1 MQIGVAKKEIPVQVP
16 GIGMFGWGVPTNF
29 VEASAT
35 AVHARAFFLESSGQ
49 TAAIVSC
56 ELLCI
61 SQAISEAVLE
71 RLRTEH
77 AELGLNHGNLM
88 LLATHTHSA
97 PGGYSAYPFYALE
110 APGFSPQI
118 LEDITST
125 IVDALREAWQSR
137 EAGEIRFDQGE
148 FAAEDR
154 VAYNRSP
161 LSWNRN
167 PETPDITWETR
178 HLGIDR
184 RMKLLRFDSLSRGCI
199 GTINFFGVHGT
210 SVHSDNRKVHFDNKG
225 YAATLLE
232 EANGSNFV
240 GAFAQATTG
249 DVTPNFQQHPGKPW
263 TRGMYPDDDASARYT
278 GELQQ
283 AKAHEILQSAAAQPA
298 LADQVISAHR
308 YRDFSA
314 IDVDP
319 AFTDGVPGRRT
330 APGKLGMAM
339 FFGTDEGPGMPR
351 NLLFLQSIAQKV
363 RPFWRLVP
371 RSKRA
376 RLKQKAHDETHA
388 EKVTVMELAHHRF
401 LGIRSL
407 RKLPIGKNPNPILRI
422 IRKMDPHGLA
432 EPKPWTPQILPA
444 QLLIIG
450 SVAIAAIPHEMTTT
464 SGQRVE
470 EMLQKELR
478 PLGVETVIV
487 AGYANAYAGYVT
499 TPEEYAVQDYE
510 GASTHFGKWTL
521 PGWMTVFAEL
531 ARETTREA
539 APADG
544 LRPPSFTAQD
554 LEGRL
559 YEPWT
564 KNPD

>member
-77 AELGLNHGNLM
+77 AELGLNHCNLM

-125 IVDALREAWQSR
+125 IVGALREAWQSR
-137 EAGEIRFDQGE
+137 EAGEIRFDQAE

-210 SVHSDNRKVHFDNKG
+210 SVHSDNRKVHFDN
-225 YAATLLE
+225 
-232 EANGSNFV
+232 N
-240 GAFAQATTG
+240 
-249 DVTPNFQQHPGKPW
+249 
-263 TRGMYPDDDASARYT
+263 R
-278 GELQQ
+278 
-283 AKAHEILQSAAAQPA
+283 
-298 LADQVISAHR
+298 
-308 YRDFSA
+308 
-314 IDVDP
+314 
-319 AFTDGVPGRRT
+319 
-330 APGKLGMAM
+330 
-339 FFGTDEGPGMPR
+339 
-351 NLLFLQSIAQKV
+351 
-363 RPFWRLVP
+363 
-371 RSKRA
+371 
-376 RLKQKAHDETHA
+376 
-388 EKVTVMELAHHRF
+388 
-401 LGIRSL
+401 
-407 RKLPIGKNPNPILRI
+407 
-422 IRKMDPHGLA
+422 
-432 EPKPWTPQILPA
+432 
-444 QLLIIG
+444 
-450 SVAIAAIPHEMTTT
+450 
-464 SGQRVE
+464 
-470 EMLQKELR
+470 
-478 PLGVETVIV
+478 
-487 AGYANAYAGYVT
+487 
-499 TPEEYAVQDYE
+499 
-510 GASTHFGKWTL
+510 
-521 PGWMTVFAEL
+521 
-531 ARETTREA
+531 
-539 APADG
+539 
-544 LRPPSFTAQD
+544 
-554 LEGRL
+554 
-559 YEPWT
+559 
-564 KNPD
+564 